1 MLSEQIYHGNISFWI
16 KIQIKAVDSQAGNDH
31 SEFGALKSAFEHL
44 VLLSQALPDPNFFYA

>member
-31 SEFGALKSAFEHL
+31 SEFGALKSAFEHFG
-44 VLLSQALPDPNFFYA
+44 ALKLEGHIHCLIEL